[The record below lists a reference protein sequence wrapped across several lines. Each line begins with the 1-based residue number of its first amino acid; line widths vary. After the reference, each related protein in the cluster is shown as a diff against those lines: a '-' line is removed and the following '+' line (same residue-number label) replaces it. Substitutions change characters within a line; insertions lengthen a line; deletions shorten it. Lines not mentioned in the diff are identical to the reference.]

1 MYQISGLV
9 HQITLGKPKSAD
21 RLYGIFYNCMDKQN
35 KLKELQENLAKD
47 LVRLEEIE
55 SVTEMQLDEITD
67 AYSKVYD
74 IVTKIK
80 SL

>member
-1 MYQISGLV
+1 
-9 HQITLGKPKSAD
+9 
-21 RLYGIFYNCMDKQN
+21 MDEQN

-55 SVTEMQLDEITD
+55 SVTEIQLDEITD
-67 AYSKVYD
+67 AYSKVYA

>member
-1 MYQISGLV
+1 
-9 HQITLGKPKSAD
+9 
-21 RLYGIFYNCMDKQN
+21 MDKQN

-67 AYSKVYD
+67 AYSKVYA

>member
-1 MYQISGLV
+1 
-9 HQITLGKPKSAD
+9 
-21 RLYGIFYNCMDKQN
+21 MDEQN

-67 AYSKVYD
+67 AYSKVYA

>member
-1 MYQISGLV
+1 MRIPQV
-9 HQITLGKPKSAD
+9 HHKD
-21 RLYGIFYNCMDKQN
+21 CMDEQN

-74 IVTKIK
+74 IVTELNK
-80 SL
+80 S

>member
-1 MYQISGLV
+1 
-9 HQITLGKPKSAD
+9 
-21 RLYGIFYNCMDKQN
+21 MDEQN

-47 LVRLEEIE
+47 LVYLEEIE

-74 IVTKIK
+74 IVTELNKR
-80 SL
+80 

>member
-1 MYQISGLV
+1 
-9 HQITLGKPKSAD
+9 
-21 RLYGIFYNCMDKQN
+21 MDEQN

-74 IVTKIK
+74 IVTELNKR
-80 SL
+80 

>member
-1 MYQISGLV
+1 
-9 HQITLGKPKSAD
+9 
-21 RLYGIFYNCMDKQN
+21 MDEQN

-47 LVRLEEIE
+47 LVHLEKIE

>member
-1 MYQISGLV
+1 
-9 HQITLGKPKSAD
+9 
-21 RLYGIFYNCMDKQN
+21 MDEQN

>member
-1 MYQISGLV
+1 
-9 HQITLGKPKSAD
+9 
-21 RLYGIFYNCMDKQN
+21 MDEQN

-74 IVTKIK
+74 IATELNKR
-80 SL
+80 

>member
-1 MYQISGLV
+1 
-9 HQITLGKPKSAD
+9 
-21 RLYGIFYNCMDKQN
+21 MDKQN

>member
-1 MYQISGLV
+1 
-9 HQITLGKPKSAD
+9 
-21 RLYGIFYNCMDKQN
+21 MDEQN

-55 SVTEMQLDEITD
+55 SVTEIQLDEITD

-74 IVTKIK
+74 IVTELNK
-80 SL
+80 S

>member
-1 MYQISGLV
+1 
-9 HQITLGKPKSAD
+9 
-21 RLYGIFYNCMDKQN
+21 MDEQN

-55 SVTEMQLDEITD
+55 SVTEIQLDEITD

-74 IVTKIK
+74 IVTELNKR
-80 SL
+80 